1 MALKVTGAAC
11 TFSEYVTLS
20 QKQITIIFT
29 LNHAKKMIFGLKS
42 CESGQWWWFESQ
54 LRPPLKLRL
63 FNVFPSVWTGVYFF
77 LQKYKALVGW
87 GKNVIMY
94 QKKRKY
100 IRGKWRKNG
109 ENGKVFTVIGGKI
122 SFFCGAKIS
131 FFEQI
136 HIYP

>member
-1 MALKVTGAAC
+1 
-11 TFSEYVTLS
+11 
-20 QKQITIIFT
+20 
-29 LNHAKKMIFGLKS
+29 MIFGLKS

-63 FNVFPSVWTGVYFF
+63 FNVFPSLWTGVYFF
-77 LQKYKALVGW
+77 LQKYKALFGW

-122 SFFCGAKIS
+122 SFFLWGKNILFRANTYIPLIMYEETKLLPFQGYDNI
-131 FFEQI
+131 
-136 HIYP
+136 